1 MEIIIASIAF
11 AVIWF
16 IVSIGWNLVKSVYPT
31 APSALK
37 FDNNKGY
44 AWFFGLVIVNLIIT
58 AFIIG
63 FYYYKT
69 RVSKGQPGP
78 RGYPGQPGGQIQII
92 KD

>member
-16 IVSIGWNLVKSVYPT
+16 IVSIGWNVVKSVYPT

-58 AFIIG
+58 AFITG

-69 RVSKGQPGP
+69 RVNKGAPGP
-78 RGYPGQPGGQIQII
+78 RGYPGQPGVQIQVI

>member
-1 MEIIIASIAF
+1 MEIILASIAF

-16 IVSIGWNLVKSVYPT
+16 VVSIGWNIVKSVHPT
-31 APSALK
+31 SPSALK

-58 AFIIG
+58 AFIVG

-69 RVSKGQPGP
+69 RMARGLPGL
-78 RGYPGQPGGQIQII
+78 RGYPGQDGGQIQVI

>member
-1 MEIIIASIAF
+1 MEIILASIAF

-16 IVSIGWNLVKSVYPT
+16 MVSIGWNIVKSVHPT
-31 APSALK
+31 SPSALT
-37 FDNNKGY
+37 FNNNKGY

-69 RVSKGQPGP
+69 RVNSGLPGL
-78 RGYPGQPGGQIQII
+78 RGYPGADGGQIQVIR
-92 KD
+92 D